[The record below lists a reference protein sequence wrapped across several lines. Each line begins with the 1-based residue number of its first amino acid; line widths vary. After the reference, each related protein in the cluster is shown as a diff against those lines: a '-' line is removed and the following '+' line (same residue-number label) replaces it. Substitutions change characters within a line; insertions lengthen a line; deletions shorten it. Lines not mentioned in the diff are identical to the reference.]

1 MSAWT
6 KEELENMLEDVVNE
20 LDLSDGLLDEHGPL
34 GTSPAQLVRLVLYRK
49 DLEIAMLRRRFI
61 DAARPLEGPTDIK
74 EARHRAG
81 LTQAQAAALK
91 KARGE
96 S

>member
-1 MSAWT
+1 MGKTVPLADEKSASMGWIFDPVIGYAVT
-6 KEELENMLEDVVNE
+6 KM
-20 LDLSDGLLDEHGPL
+20 P
-34 GTSPAQLVRLVLYRK
+34 SPSA
-49 DLEIAMLRRRFI
+49 
-61 DAARPLEGPTDIK
+61 IK